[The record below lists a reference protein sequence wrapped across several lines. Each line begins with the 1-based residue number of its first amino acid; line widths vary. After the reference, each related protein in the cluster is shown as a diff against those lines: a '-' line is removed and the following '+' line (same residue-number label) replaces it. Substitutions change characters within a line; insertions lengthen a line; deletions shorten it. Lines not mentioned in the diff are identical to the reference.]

1 MFPIYQKSRRNGNG
15 FLMTS
20 SSTTKA
26 SCRKKKE
33 RGVIFIMNIL
43 KSVSFKILDWFEEL
57 FLHSAQWYIWV
68 ILILSLAGNL
78 FQYTFHKGYDQNV
91 SFVINAYEEEQLEN
105 FDLNRAIHEKNLIIL
120 DLNWT
125 LNECKSMLQIIEEET
140 DGSIAVKHILEND

>member
-1 MFPIYQKSRRNGNG
+1 
-15 FLMTS
+15 MTLS
-20 SSTTKA
+20 LTTTI

-43 KSVSFKILDWFEEL
+43 KSVSFKILDFFEEL

-68 ILILSLAGNL
+68 ILILSLVGNL

-91 SFVINAYEEEQLEN
+91 SFVVNAYEEEQLEN

-120 DLNWT
+120 DLNWKF
-125 LNECKSMLQIIEEET
+125 NECKSMLQIIEEET

>member
-1 MFPIYQKSRRNGNG
+1 MFPIYQKSRRSGNG
-15 FLMTS
+15 FLMIS
-20 SSTTKA
+20 SSTTKT

-57 FLHSAQWYIWV
+57 FLTSAQWYIWV
-68 ILILSLAGNL
+68 ILILSLSGNL

-120 DLNWT
+120 ELQWT

-140 DGSIAVKHILEND
+140 NGSIAVKHILEND